1 MTPMSHQVIK
11 KKKEKPNRAKR
22 GDAAKVIPFAIPAPA
37 NVVPLQAPAPTGVN
51 FCQPAAGQAFT
62 VPVVYAS
69 EAELL
74 AKVIPCRA
82 AEVAPPHVTSGQDV
96 GRIWLKEVIGAPWY
110 DPHKEALVAMAL
122 DVRRHCRHVFLISLG
137 SLNETLASPRE
148 VFRPLIASAAHSFI
162 LCHNHPSG
170 NPEPSKPDRE
180 MTKTMQDVGRIIG
193 IPLLD
198 SIIFGQ
204 PAAEGI
210 SYYSFSENKQL

>member
-1 MTPMSHQVIK
+1 MSHQVIK
-11 KKKEKPNRAKR
+11 KKKEKCNRAKR
-22 GDAAKVIPFAIPAPA
+22 GEAGKVIPFAMPAPA
-37 NVVPLQAPAPTGVN
+37 NVVTLHAAAPAGVN
-51 FCQPAAGQAFT
+51 FCPPAAGQTFT

-82 AEVAPPHVTSGQDV
+82 AEAAPPHVTSGQDV

-110 DPHKEALVAMAL
+110 DEHKEALVAMAL
-122 DVRRHCRHVFLISLG
+122 DARRHCRHVFLISLG
-137 SLNETLASPRE
+137 SLTETLASPRE

-170 NPEPSKPDRE
+170 NPEPSNQDKE

-204 PAAEGI
+204 PAAAGI